1 MSSTPLVEHF
11 FRHEYSRLV
20 AHFSK
25 QYGWQNLDR
34 VEDAVQSA
42 LLAGLEKWT
51 HTDTP
56 DNPSAWLYKVVQNEL
71 LGHFRSSNRHD
82 QLLQAHSE
90 QSLNSAEVEPENW
103 LSKEFEDDQL
113 RMMFVCCHDSIPSE
127 SQLAL
132 ALKVLC
138 GFDIAE
144 IAHRLFISEAN
155 VYKRIQ
161 RAKQKLVLVSDAE
174 LEFSPVNVAKRL
186 GDVHRVLYVLFT
198 EGYLS
203 VNNEY
208 SVRLELCVEAVRLCS
223 MLAEH
228 TDAAQPETFA
238 LLALMELQLAR
249 MAGRT
254 DSTGGLL
261 LLEEQDRSHWDAQR
275 IESGLLW
282 LGKSAQGNHY
292 SRYHA
297 EAGVAAEHCL
307 APSLAETRWDHIAQ
321 CYLLLEQ
328 TAPSAIH
335 RLNRAVAVAQWQGPE
350 AGLTVLTEFEP
361 PSWLVGS
368 YLWSAVLADLHL
380 RAGHQEQGERYK
392 EDALSLAPT
401 DAMKQLLSR
410 RLAKSIEQ

>member
-1 MSSTPLVEHF
+1 
-11 FRHEYSRLV
+11 
-20 AHFSK
+20 
-25 QYGWQNLDR
+25 
-34 VEDAVQSA
+34 
-42 LLAGLEKWT
+42 
-51 HTDTP
+51 
-56 DNPSAWLYKVVQNEL
+56 VVQNEL
-71 LGHFRSSNRHD
+71 LGHFRSSSRQEH
-82 QLLQAHSE
+82 LLQEHNKQNLES
-90 QSLNSAEVEPENW
+90 NEVAPKNW
-103 LSKEFEDDQL
+103 LSQEFEDDLL

-138 GFDIAE
+138 GFDISE

-161 RAKQKLVLVSDAE
+161 RAKKKLGTVSDTE
-174 LEFSPVNVAKRL
+174 LEFSPANITKRL
-186 GDVHRVLYVLFT
+186 DDVHRVLYVLFT

-208 SVRLELCVEAVRLCS
+208 SIRHELCIEAVRLCS

-228 TDAAQPETFA
+228 SHAAQPKTFA

-249 MAGRT
+249 MAGRNG
-254 DSTGGLL
+254 STGGLL
-261 LLEEQDRSHWDAQR
+261 LLEEQDRTDWDRQR
-275 IESGLLW
+275 IERGLMW
-282 LGKSAQGNHY
+282 LAKSAQGNHY

-307 APSLAETRWDHIAQ
+307 APSVAETRWDHIAQ

-335 RLNRAVAVAQWQGPE
+335 RLNRSVAVAQWQGPE
-350 AGLTVLTEFEP
+350 AGLNVLREFEP

-380 RAGHQEQGERYK
+380 RAGHKEQGARYA
-392 EDALSLAPT
+392 EDALTLAPT
-401 DAMKQLLSR
+401 EAMKLLLGR
-410 RLAKSIEQ
+410 RLAKSAET